1 MADILFLLVVR
12 VFVCAVIPGALQHL
26 VGGPVGGAQ
35 LLLVLLY
42 EGLQLLV
49 VELRVEVVADGLC
62 TKKTLIY
69 IFKGNVSRHFFIIFL
84 LTKPNWIH
92 SIVENNCSSH
102 LQPPH
107 LPPPLS
113 IPLKPAET
121 TR

>member
-1 MADILFLLVVR
+1 MKKTADILFLFVVR

-62 TKKTLIY
+62 TNKTLN
-69 IFKGNVSRHFFIIFL
+69 IFI
-84 LTKPNWIH
+84 
-92 SIVENNCSSH
+92 
-102 LQPPH
+102 
-107 LPPPLS
+107 
-113 IPLKPAET
+113 
-121 TR
+121 